1 MYHALGFNFHIGPAP
16 ASGRHGVTAEVAIVL
31 RPGRSLKEAGEAT
44 RVLQEALEASTVGDA
59 RVPVVRAIVRIDA
72 SAGGRALP

>member
-1 MYHALGFNFHIGPAP
+1 M
-16 ASGRHGVTAEVAIVL
+16 L

-59 RVPVVRAIVRIDA
+59 RVAVVRAIVRIDA